1 MTLHQFEI
9 FTAIA
14 KYRNLSRASIELNL
28 SQPSVSQQM
37 KQLQKNYGARL
48 FARRARGV
56 ELTDAGRRFLAGIQP
71 ILAQVARLKMRV
83 PRQTDS
89 PEAKVLV
96 IAGTYAVS
104 ASLLPTLIAG
114 FRKSHPRVE
123 IDHKV
128 ANLGDIERLIL
139 KGQAEI
145 GLTTVYPKSSQVA
158 VEPYRKERLLLLV
171 SSAHRLAGKTAISLR
186 EFQRVPLIIPEPNGG
201 IGTIE
206 RDLHALEEKG
216 LTFDIALR
224 CEAPS
229 AAKEAIARKVGLGI
243 VYKDVAKDDIKR
255 GMFKALKVRD
265 FKLEGQTYI
274 IYHGERSVSKP
285 AREFLDLM
293 RRSRPKRFREQ
304 GALFA
309 KRSAAVRPHLSRR
322 SPE

>member
-14 KYRNLSRASIELNL
+14 KYRNLSRASLELNV

-37 KQLQKNYGARL
+37 KLLQKNYGAKL
-48 FARRARGV
+48 FTRTARGV
-56 ELTDAGRRFLAGIQP
+56 ELTEAGRRFLAGIQP
-71 ILAQVARLKMRV
+71 ILAQVARLKTLV

-89 PEAKVLV
+89 LETKVLN
-96 IAGTYAVS
+96 IAGSYAAS
-104 ASLLPTLIAG
+104 ASLLPTLIAR
-114 FRKSHPRVE
+114 FRKTHPRIE

-145 GLTTVYPKSSQVA
+145 GLTTVYPKSSQIA
-158 VEPYRKERLLLLV
+158 VEPYRKERLLFLV
-171 SSAHRLAGKTAISLR
+171 SNTHRLAPKRAISLR

-206 RDLHALEEKG
+206 RDLQTLEERG

-243 VYKDVAKDDIKR
+243 VYKDVVKDDIKR
-255 GMFKALKVRD
+255 GMFKALTVRD
-265 FKLEGQTYI
+265 FKMDGQTYI
-274 IYHGERSVSKP
+274 IYHRERAVSEP
-285 AREFLDLM
+285 AREFLDLL
-293 RRSRPKRFREQ
+293 RRSRPKQFREQ
-304 GALFA
+304 ASLFT
-309 KRSAAVRPHLSRR
+309 KRSAAVRRRLSQR
-322 SPE
+322 

>member
-14 KYRNLSRASIELNL
+14 KYGNLSRASLELNV

-37 KQLQKNYGARL
+37 KLLQKNYGAKL
-48 FARRARGV
+48 FARTARGV
-56 ELTDAGRRFLAGIQP
+56 DLTDAGRRFLAGIQP
-71 ILAQVARLKMRV
+71 ILAQVARLKTFV

-96 IAGTYAVS
+96 IAGTYAAS
-104 ASLLPTLIAG
+104 ASLLPTLIAR
-114 FRKSHPRVE
+114 FRKTHPRIE

-128 ANLGDIERLIL
+128 ANLGDIERLVL

-145 GLTTVYPKSSQVA
+145 GLTTVFPKSPRIA
-158 VEPYRKERLLLLV
+158 VEPYRKELLLFLV
-171 SSAHRLAGKTAISLR
+171 SNTHRLARKRAISLR
-186 EFQRVPLIIPEPNGG
+186 EFQRLPLIIPEPNGG

-216 LTFDIALR
+216 LRFDIALR

-229 AAKEAIARKVGLGI
+229 AAKEAIARKVGVGI

-255 GMFKALKVRD
+255 GMFKALRVRD
-265 FKLEGQTYI
+265 FKLEGRSYI
-274 IYHGERSVSKP
+274 IFHDERSVSKP

-304 GALFA
+304 ASLFA
-309 KRSAAVRPHLSRR
+309 KRSAAVPPHLLQR
-322 SPE
+322 